1 MEVRYVR
8 YGDEN
13 GERKKIM
20 TLTKKQF
27 KQILIKELEDAFSMY
42 DDPDW
47 LGRAKEDTIP
57 ILKPSKK
64 NPKEQPLRS
73 ELEKA
78 GLPKNVI
85 NTIIRNIVKQLKFN
99 KIKITESKL
108 YQVVE
113 GVLLEVSR
121 AKRKKLTKTRVA
133 ATQAKKPIVQKVK
146 GGAFT
151 AQRADG
157 EKKEFHQLAY
167 GNSLKKAKEAATI
180 WARMVKPVDSHS
192 KGMPRD
198 WITQGGTREEWGA
211 LSTEEKVVF
220 TQMPKNKQP
229 KFFKMSSEQRMELYK
244 QIKTQTKPTT
254 GGDPE
259 HAAKT
264 PGSKSDIGAEKT
276 AAAQAAAGAAAAKE
290 PMKDGEIR
298 ISALNQQLKTISPPA
313 DDKTR
318 KIALSVVQKHLTPY
332 LKTHGLKLSEKKLF
346 ADVADIILEAK
357 KLKNKVN

>member
-1 MEVRYVR
+1 MA
-8 YGDEN
+8 
-13 GERKKIM
+13 
-20 TLTKKQF
+20 LTKKQF
-27 KQILIKELEDAFSMY
+27 KQILVKELEDAFSMY

-57 ILKPSKK
+57 ILKPSKE
-64 NPKEQPLRS
+64 NPEEQPLRS
-73 ELEKA
+73 ELDKA

-85 NTIIRNIVKQLKFN
+85 NTIVRNIAKQLKFN

-108 YQVVE
+108 HQVVKD
-113 GVLLEVSR
+113 VLLEAYSR
-121 AKRKKLTKTRVA
+121 APARARKPGYSWK
-133 ATQAKKPIVQKVK
+133 
-146 GGAFT
+146 
-151 AQRADG
+151 
-157 EKKEFHQLAY
+157 
-167 GNSLKKAKEAATI
+167 KKAGSWKHVKDSPKEAP
-180 WARMVKPVDSHS
+180 RVS

-198 WITQGGTREEWGA
+198 WITQGGTREEWVA

-244 QIKTQTKPTT
+244 QIKTQAKLTT

-318 KIALSVVQKHLTPY
+318 KIALNVVQKHLTPY
-332 LKTHGLKLSEKKLF
+332 LKKHGLKLSEEKLF